1 MKECDKSDESKQAHA
16 CGEWIGLG
24 SALTN
29 FQQTQKNDIFIAM

>member
-1 MKECDKSDESKQAHA
+1 MKGVIKMTKANRRMHEEY
-16 CGEWIGLG
+16 GLG